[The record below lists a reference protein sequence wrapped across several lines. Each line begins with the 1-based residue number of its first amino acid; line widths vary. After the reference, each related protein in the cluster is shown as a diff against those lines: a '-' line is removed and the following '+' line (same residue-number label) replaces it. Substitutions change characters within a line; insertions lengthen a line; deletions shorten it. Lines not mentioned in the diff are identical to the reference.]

1 MSERDI
7 KELFDTLEKIYLK
20 NLVQDDLTIAE
31 SIALHV
37 VFQLKSP
44 TIIELA
50 KALKISQSNAT
61 YLIQKLIGRGY
72 LKRIRSEEDRREY
85 HLEVT
90 EKFDQ
95 TLNTSRALL
104 KESLKEQLNK
114 YKVSD
119 QQVIQDFYREVI
131 NNVKTECDSI

>member
-1 MSERDI
+1 M
-7 KELFDTLEKIYLK
+7 
-20 NLVQDDLTIAE
+20 
-31 SIALHV
+31 
-37 VFQLKSP
+37 
-44 TIIELA
+44 
-50 KALKISQSNAT
+50 
-61 YLIQKLIGRGY
+61 
-72 LKRIRSEEDRREY
+72 
-85 HLEVT
+85 EVT